1 MSVDSLGVLE
11 ALRAW
16 PEHLAAAHERAAN
29 TLSHAAMP
37 NIDDIDNVVFCG
49 MGGSGIVG
57 DVVTTVGSASLP
69 VPSIVLKQYRTPGFV
84 GRRTLVFAV
93 SYSGN
98 TEETL
103 SMAEGALDAGAHL
116 VTISSGGALEE
127 LGTARGRVHHL
138 CSDAIPGPRL
148 ALGAMVAPALVTL
161 FKMGFMPEAHAGL
174 VIAQERLAQRR
185 DECAPDVEGDRNPAR
200 ELARKIGR
208 TIPLVYGMGG
218 LGGVAAM
225 RWKQSMNENAKVPA
239 FWNQYPELDHNEICG
254 WGQHGD
260 VTRQVLSL
268 IELRHGFAHAR
279 LNDRSAATRALVEEA
294 VVQILEVEAGG
305 EGRLAQLLDLIYLG
319 DWTSTYLAL
328 DQDVDPGPIDAIS
341 QLKAMLGG
349 ARAGELPG

>member
-16 PEHLAAAHERAAN
+16 PEHLAAAHEQAAA
-29 TLSHAAMP
+29 TLAHAAMP

-116 VTISSGGALEE
+116 VTISTGGALEE
-127 LGTARGRVHHL
+127 LGTTRGRVHHL
-138 CSDAIPGPRL
+138 CSEAFPGPRF
-148 ALGAMVAPALVTL
+148 ALVAMVAPALVTL
-161 FKMGFMPEAHAGL
+161 FKMGFMPEAHASL
-174 VIAQERLAQRR
+174 VLTQEHLAHRR
-185 DECAPDVEGDRNPAR
+185 DECVPEVEGDRNPAR

-218 LGGVAAM
+218 LGGTAAL
-225 RWKQSMNENAKVPA
+225 RWKQSLNENAKVPA
-239 FWNQYPELDHNEICG
+239 FSNQYPELDHNEICG

-260 VTRQVLSL
+260 VTRQVFTLL
-268 IELRHGFAHAR
+268 ELHHGFAHAR
-279 LNDRSAATRALVEEA
+279 LIERSAATRALVEEA
-294 VVQILEVEAGG
+294 VVQILEVEAAG
-305 EGRLAQLLDLIYLG
+305 ESRLGQLLDLIYLG
-319 DWTSTYLAL
+319 DWTSAYLAL
-328 DQDVDPGPIDAIS
+328 DHDVDPGPIDAIA
-341 QLKAMLGG
+341 QLKTILGG
-349 ARAGELPG
+349 AASEQPG